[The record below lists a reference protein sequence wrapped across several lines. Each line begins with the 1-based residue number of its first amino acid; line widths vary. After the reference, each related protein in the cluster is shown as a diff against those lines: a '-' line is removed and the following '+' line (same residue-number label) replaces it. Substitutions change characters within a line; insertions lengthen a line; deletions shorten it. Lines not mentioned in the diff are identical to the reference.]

1 VFGLS
6 FLLNL
11 VQRRKLPLSSQ
22 CMLWFSGLRGAVA
35 FALAVEDAN
44 TPEARFVLSTT
55 LFLVVVTV
63 FVCGSLAV
71 PVAEHFQARGKLGA
85 DNDQR
90 SMSTID
96 LGESE
101 LESAGPGLAGPDD
114 EPDLS
119 SRKVCARGMQ
129 SLGLSWRDQNFF
141 PSLSMVAPTK
151 SKRLHCL
158 FQKKKNG
165 GRGRISAGGR

>member
-11 VQRRKLPLSSQ
+11 VQRRKLHLSSQ

-90 SMSTID
+90 SMSTMD
-96 LGESE
+96 LGEPES
-101 LESAGPGLAGPDD
+101 ESAGPGLAGPND

-129 SLGLSWRDQNFF
+129 AFGLKLARPKFLSI
-141 PSLSMVAPTK
+141 PSYGYANSIQTPALLKVRRA
-151 SKRLHCL
+151 
-158 FQKKKNG
+158 
-165 GRGRISAGGR
+165 AGEG